1 MNLYEKAAQ
10 IGLNYIKTWLPE
22 GSEENGQWVALN
34 PLRHDTNK
42 GSFKINLET
51 GAFNDYAD
59 DEMVG
64 RDAVTL
70 YAKLNGLSNFE
81 AATQILE
88 KYDPSYFPVTYSKEV
103 QKDEW
108 RQVTRPIRNAP
119 ELPFQK
125 NEVARWPL
133 ERKNG
138 DEYFPVMWVVR
149 IMKGESKTD
158 YPYTLFSNAKN
169 YEWRCKALKGVTYP
183 LYNSRSLEE
192 KPNARVLLVEGQ
204 KVAGVIK
211 DILND
216 WAVVGW
222 YGGAQSIGL
231 SDLTVLTGREVY
243 FSFDADTPG
252 RQAIAKIEKI
262 LPNTK
267 IHLVFPPNNVEQG
280 WDLADAIKDG
290 WTAEQLEEHIL
301 KDEPKPQVVKENLPE
316 VQYVSPCLSPIRFTA
331 ITEQEKFFLRNLLT
345 EEKNCGV
352 DKQTGTVHT
361 RVLLKDNWIGMWVEN
376 DKQLKNSIMMDYT
389 TGLKQTAYGSKSEW
403 LGAIEHRA
411 DELEIPQSSLTDSA
425 LKKIERAI
433 ELQGKKY
440 NRVTDYIDELKNLY
454 PVKRGRSKLLKQ
466 FMKIFTFN
474 IERYA
479 NESEEAY
486 EEREAATIKLYTEF
500 WFKYFLRMH
509 GHINGTRKR
518 EDGSYYGLLPN
529 DIVPVLVG
537 GQGIGKTT
545 FVQWLAME
553 DELYSDLGSGLKSK
567 FGNEETFKKIRGKL
581 IVELG
586 EMKIMRDSNDV
597 EQVKSFVSKTTSDI
611 DIKYVEQQ
619 YQTPVTASYIGT
631 SNPMQFLSDNTGNRR
646 FNPIKLKNIDLKF
659 ISSKKGKDLIR
670 KIHVF
675 FNDLALSMNKEELL
689 AWVKF
694 TPELDALMNQYCEE
708 ALITYSDYE
717 ACITVIKRW
726 WNGWG
731 EKSAAPEGSE
741 LMQADVERMCYE
753 QGYHMRIS
761 QKSCQ
766 RAIETSGL
774 KRVIKTDGGRIRNV
788 WIKPVTTKEERP
800 PF

>member
-1 MNLYEKAAQ
+1 MNIYEKAAAV
-10 IGLNYIKTWLPE
+10 GLGYIKAWLPDGE
-22 GSEENGQWVALN
+22 EENGQWSATN
-34 PLRHDTNK
+34 PLRHDVHR

-81 AATQILE
+81 AAKEILE
-88 KYDPSYFPVTYSKEV
+88 KYDPTYFPVAYGKEV
-103 QKDEW
+103 EKEEW
-108 RQVTRPIRNAP
+108 RQVTRPMKNAP
-119 ELPFQK
+119 ELPMQK
-125 NEVARWPL
+125 NEVARWAL
-133 ERKNG
+133 EKRHG
-138 DEYFPVMWVVR
+138 DLWLPVMWVVR
-149 IMKGESKTD
+149 IMKGETKTD

-169 YEWRCKALKGVTYP
+169 YEWRCKALKGTTYP
-183 LYNSRSLEE
+183 LYNARSLEE

-204 KVAGVIK
+204 KVASVVK
-211 DILND
+211 DYLTT

-231 SDLTVLTGREVY
+231 SDLSVLMGREVY
-243 FSFDADTPG
+243 FSFDADAPG
-252 RQAIAKIEKI
+252 RQAIEKLEKI

-267 IHLVFPPNNVEQG
+267 IHLVYPPSDVAQG

-290 WTAEQLEEHIL
+290 WTQERLEEHIL
-301 KDEPKPQVVKENLPE
+301 KDEPKPAVTEDNLPE
-316 VQYVSPCLSPIRFTA
+316 VQHISPCLTPIRFTA
-331 ITEQEKFFLRNLLT
+331 VSEQEKFFLRNLLT

-361 RVLLKDNWIGMWVEN
+361 RVLLRDNWIGLWVEH
-376 DKQLKNSIMMDYT
+376 DRQLKNSIMMDYT
-389 TGLKQTAYGSKSEW
+389 TGLKQTAYSSKSEW

-440 NRVTDYIDELKNLY
+440 NRVIDFIDELKNLY
-454 PVKRGRSKLLKQ
+454 PVKNRTRSKLFDE

-474 IERYA
+474 VERFE
-479 NESEEAY
+479 NEPLDHYVERKAY
-486 EEREAATIKLYTEF
+486 ILKLYREL
-500 WFKYFLRMH
+500 WFKYLLRMH
-509 GHINGTRKR
+509 GHINGTRKN
-518 EDGSYYGLLPN
+518 EDGTYYGLLPN

-586 EMKIMRDSNDV
+586 EMKIMRDSNDI

-646 FNPIKLKNIDLKF
+646 FSPVKLENIDLNF
-659 ISSKKGKDLIR
+659 ISSNKGKELIR
-670 KIHVF
+670 QIHVF
-675 FNDLALSMNKEELL
+675 FNDLALSMNKEDLL
-689 AWVKF
+689 AWVTF
-694 TPELDALMNQYCEE
+694 SPELEAFMEQSCKE

-717 ACITVIKRW
+717 ACVTVIKRW
-726 WNGWG
+726 WNGWVDHPA
-731 EKSAAPEGSE
+731 AAPGAE
-741 LMQADVERMCYE
+741 LQQADIERMCYE

-761 QKSCQ
+761 QKSCD
-766 RAIETSGL
+766 RAIKDCGL
-774 KRVIKTDGGRIRNV
+774 KRIIKKEAGSIKIV
-788 WIKPVTTKEERP
+788 WIKPTKEEKT